1 MTTLPATL
9 RPVAFLSA
17 AALCLAAAGPA
28 SAGSIK
34 GAVLYNGPPVV
45 AKTLPVTID
54 QYVCGNQKPGED
66 LVVSAKRGIRNA
78 VVSLQTPPPGAKWEG
93 TPRPAQ
99 MDQQGCAYTPRVVVV
114 PVGGSVDFLNSDRL
128 LHNLHSAGKDNP
140 PFNRTQPKGRTISV
154 TFSKPEIVRL
164 DCDLHSWMRAWVV
177 VAPHPFYAVTGS
189 DGEFALEGVPP
200 GRYTLQIWQ
209 ESLGTVTKEVVV
221 PESGAA
227 TATVEMG
234 KK

>member
-1 MTTLPATL
+1 MTISLATL
-9 RPVAFLSA
+9 RPL
-17 AALCLAAAGPA
+17 ALFVTAVVCLAAAGPA

-34 GAVLYNGPPVV
+34 GAVLYNGPSVSP
-45 AKTLPVTID
+45 KSLPVTID
-54 QYVCGNQKPGED
+54 QYVCGSQKPGEE

-93 TPRPAQ
+93 APKPVA
-99 MDQQGCAYTPRVVVV
+99 MDQLGCVYVPRVVVV
-114 PVGGSVDFLNSDRL
+114 PVGGTVDFLNTDRL
-128 LHNLHSAGKDNP
+128 LHNLHSVSKENV
-140 PFNRTQPKGRTISV
+140 PFNRTQPKGRTVSM
-154 TFSKPEIVRL
+154 TFTKPEIVRI

-177 VAPHPFYAVTGS
+177 VAAHPFYAVTGAE
-189 DGEFALEGVPP
+189 GEFTLDNVPP
-200 GRYTLQIWQ
+200 GRHTLQIWQ
-209 ESLGTVTKEVVV
+209 ESLGTVTREVVV

>member
-1 MTTLPATL
+1 MTIPPTTL
-9 RPVAFLSA
+9 RPVVLFL
-17 AALCLAAAGPA
+17 AALLCLTAGPA
-28 SAGSIK
+28 SAGAIK
-34 GAVLYNGPPVV
+34 GAVLYNGPPVTV
-45 AKTLPVTID
+45 KNLPVTID

-78 VVSLQTPPPGAKWEG
+78 VVSLQTPPSGAKWEG

-99 MDQQGCAYTPRVVVV
+99 MDQQGCVYSPRVVVV
-114 PVGGSVDFLNSDRL
+114 PVGGTVDFLNSDRL
-128 LHNLHSAGKDNP
+128 LHNLHSVSKDNP
-140 PFNRTQPKGRTISV
+140 TFNRTQPKGRTV
-154 TFSKPEIVRL
+154 TMTFTKPEIVRV

-177 VAPHPFYAVTGS
+177 VAAHPFYAVTGS

-200 GRYTLQIWQ
+200 GRYILQIWQ

>member
-1 MTTLPATL
+1 MTILPATL
-9 RPVAFLSA
+9 RPVALLSA
-17 AALCLAAAGPA
+17 AALCLAAVGPA

-34 GAVLYNGPPVV
+34 GTVLYNGPPVV

-66 LVVSAKRGIRNA
+66 LVVSAKRGIRSA

-99 MDQQGCAYTPRVVVV
+99 MDQLGCVYAPRVVVV
-114 PVGGSVDFLNSDRL
+114 PVGGTVDFLNSDRL
-128 LHNLHSAGKDNP
+128 LHNLHSVGKDNP
-140 PFNRTQPKGRTISV
+140 PFSRTQPKGRTISM
-154 TFSKPEIVRL
+154 TFSKPEIVRI

-177 VAPHPFYAVTGS
+177 VAAHPFYAVTGS

>member
-1 MTTLPATL
+1 MTTWPATL

-34 GAVLYNGPPVV
+34 GTVLYNGPPVV
-45 AKTLPVTID
+45 AKTLAVTID

-78 VVSLQTPPPGAKWEG
+78 VVSLQPPPPGAKWEG

-99 MDQQGCAYTPRVVVV
+99 MDQLGCVYAPRVVVV
-114 PVGGSVDFLNSDRL
+114 PVGGTVDFLNSDRL
-128 LHNLHSAGKDNP
+128 LHNLHSVGKENP
-140 PFNRTQPKGRTISV
+140 PFSRTQPKGRTISM
-154 TFSKPEIVRL
+154 TFGKPEIVRI

-177 VAPHPFYAVTGS
+177 VAAHPFYSVTGS

-227 TATVEMG
+227 AATVEMG

>member
-1 MTTLPATL
+1 MTIVPAAL

-34 GAVLYNGPPVV
+34 GTVVYNGPPVV

-93 TPRPAQ
+93 TPRPGQ
-99 MDQQGCAYTPRVVVV
+99 MDQLGCVYAPRVVVV
-114 PVGGSVDFLNSDRL
+114 PVGGTVDFLNSDRL

-140 PFNRTQPKGRTISV
+140 PFSRTQPKGRTISM
-154 TFSKPEIVRL
+154 TFAKPEIVRI

-177 VAPHPFYAVTGS
+177 VAAHPFYAVTGS

>member
-1 MTTLPATL
+1 
-9 RPVAFLSA
+9 
-17 AALCLAAAGPA
+17 
-28 SAGSIK
+28 
-34 GAVLYNGPPVV
+34 VLYNGPPVV

-99 MDQQGCAYTPRVVVV
+99 MDQLGCVYTPRVVVV
-114 PVGGSVDFLNSDRL
+114 PVGGTVDFLNSDRL
-128 LHNLHSAGKDNP
+128 LHNLHSVGKENP
-140 PFNRTQPKGRTISV
+140 PFSRTQPKGRTISM
-154 TFSKPEIVRL
+154 TFGKPEIVRI

-177 VAPHPFYAVTGS
+177 VAAHPFYSVTGS

-209 ESLGTVTKEVVV
+209 ESLGTVAKEVVV

-227 TATVEMG
+227 AATVEMG

>member
-1 MTTLPATL
+1 MTILPATL
-9 RPVAFLSA
+9 RPVALLSA

-34 GAVLYNGPPVV
+34 GTVLYNGPPVV

-66 LVVSAKRGIRNA
+66 LVVSAKRGIRSA

-99 MDQQGCAYTPRVVVV
+99 MDQLGCVYAPRVVVV
-114 PVGGSVDFLNSDRL
+114 PVGGTVDFLNSDRL
-128 LHNLHSAGKDNP
+128 LHNLHSVGKDNP
-140 PFNRTQPKGRTISV
+140 PFSRTQPKGRTISM
-154 TFSKPEIVRL
+154 TFSKPEIVRI

-177 VAPHPFYAVTGS
+177 VAAHPFYSVTGS